1 MKFKILCD
9 NQGNAI
15 HLGEREC
22 SIQRRNQKI
31 IEECPSPVISDS
43 ERKKICETTIKAMK
57 KIGYFNIGTV
67 EYLYIMEIFF
77 YGNEYKVTS

>member
-1 MKFKILCD
+1 MIKVYIEKYLSNPRHIEIQILCD

-31 IEECPSPVISDS
+31 IEECPSPVISDI
-43 ERKKICETTIKAMK
+43 ERKKFVKQQLK
-57 KIGYFNIGTV
+57 Q
-67 EYLYIMEIFF
+67 
-77 YGNEYKVTS
+77 